1 MKEEKRNLSKED
13 LDNVSGGL
21 RAVELKDG
29 GYVVI
34 SDDAKIYDLVEK
46 SPDEIPKIKIKK
58 PHRKPPRCPEPRIL
72 PAPPGGPPVEDVL
85 PPPELSD

>member
-1 MKEEKRNLSKED
+1 MKENKRDLSKED

-46 SPDEIPKIKIKK
+46 SPDEIPK
-58 PHRKPPRCPEPRIL
+58 
-72 PAPPGGPPVEDVL
+72 
-85 PPPELSD
+85 